1 MFELYWNAFAT
12 VLLPQNILAICLGG
26 LWGLLAGALP
36 GISTSMG
43 VVLLLSFT
51 YALSPITAFCM
62 LCAAYCGG
70 ITGGSITSILFGI
83 PGEPSAIPTT
93 IEGYALAKQGRAAY
107 ALWLFIICSIGGG
120 IFSVLVM
127 MAATPVMANF
137 ALRFGPPEFFALVVL
152 GLSVVASL
160 SGGSVLKG
168 FLACFFGIFL
178 ATVGTDGITGGERFT
193 FGTTILL
200 GGINFVT
207 AMVGLLAVSE
217 IFEEAEQPFQEYKS
231 SVSYKGLRDE
241 LPKLSDY
248 TKHWFLLLRSA
259 VVGTVVGS
267 LPGGGATIVSFLAY
281 GDASRSTKHPE
292 KIGHGSEEGLMAAET
307 ANNAGTGGSMT
318 ILLAL
323 GLPGGNAT
331 AMLIA
336 AFMIHGMQP
345 GPMLYASRPDII
357 YGIFVAMLMSNIF
370 LLGLTIMSIK
380 LFLQLNRLPYTA
392 FSAAIMILCVI
403 GAFGLNNSMDDL
415 YVMFAFGIIG
425 YVMRKYKIPIAP
437 AVLGLV
443 LGDLAE
449 LSLRRSLLLSLG
461 DPMIL
466 ISRPI
471 SLILLLAAAV
481 SVLWPLFKKPKMLE
495 GSENA

>member
-1 MFELYWNAFAT
+1 
-12 VLLPQNILAICLGG
+12 
-26 LWGLLAGALP
+26 
-36 GISTSMG
+36 MG

-152 GLSVVASL
+152 GLSVVSSL
-160 SGGSVLKG
+160 SGGSVMKG

-217 IFEEAEQPFQEYKS
+217 VLAEAEEPFQEYKS
-231 SVSYKGLRDE
+231 AVALQGTAGRASQTEGLYAALVSPAPLG
-241 LPKLSDY
+241 
-248 TKHWFLLLRSA
+248 
-259 VVGTVVGS
+259 
-267 LPGGGATIVSFLAY
+267 
-281 GDASRSTKHPE
+281 
-292 KIGHGSEEGLMAAET
+292 GHGDRRRITAGRGGDHRLFPRLWRCLPVDET
-307 ANNAGTGGSMT
+307 
-318 ILLAL
+318 
-323 GLPGGNAT
+323 PGED
-331 AMLIA
+331 
-336 AFMIHGMQP
+336 
-345 GPMLYASRPDII
+345 RPW
-357 YGIFVAMLMSNIF
+357 L
-370 LLGLTIMSIK
+370 
-380 LFLQLNRLPYTA
+380 
-392 FSAAIMILCVI
+392 
-403 GAFGLNNSMDDL
+403 
-415 YVMFAFGIIG
+415 
-425 YVMRKYKIPIAP
+425 
-437 AVLGLV
+437 
-443 LGDLAE
+443 
-449 LSLRRSLLLSLG
+449 
-461 DPMIL
+461 
-466 ISRPI
+466 
-471 SLILLLAAAV
+471 
-481 SVLWPLFKKPKMLE
+481 
-495 GSENA
+495 